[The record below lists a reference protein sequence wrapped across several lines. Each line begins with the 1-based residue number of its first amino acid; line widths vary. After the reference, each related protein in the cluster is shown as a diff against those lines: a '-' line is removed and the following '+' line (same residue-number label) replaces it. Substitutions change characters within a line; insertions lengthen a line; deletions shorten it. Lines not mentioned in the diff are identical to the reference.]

1 MMNVKDLIELARDT
15 AKRGSPSGPSAGRP
29 KTVYLNRA
37 VSTAYQAIFLAL
49 CKCAADIF
57 VGEKPRSS
65 SDTGWVQVYRAVEHR
80 KARKVCDNKKN
91 MVRYSKEVR
100 DFAEIFVEGQEM
112 RYRSDYDPFGRFSL
126 EEVLRFID
134 EAEKNIDGFLAAKK
148 SERRLF
154 VTQILI
160 NNRNA

>member
-80 KARKVCDNKKN
+80 KARKVCDNKKIWLDIRKGSEISPKFLSK
-91 MVRYSKEVR
+91 VRRCGTDPTMILSG
-100 DFAEIFVEGQEM
+100 DS
-112 RYRSDYDPFGRFSL
+112 RSRKF
-126 EEVLRFID
+126 
-134 EAEKNIDGFLAAKK
+134 
-148 SERRLF
+148 
-154 VTQILI
+154 
-160 NNRNA
+160 